1 MAYNDKAIITDK
13 DRKPVPQYFNDK
25 TNQYEVIKGRD
36 GANSFIEKGQ
46 VVVDSWNGT
55 TSTTRSL
62 STTCYGFA
70 LVNDGT
76 GDLTITIGGLSF
88 LIKPGETYNGLFK
101 GFTSVQISGNSAY
114 RAEVRE

>member
-1 MAYNDKAIITDK
+1 MSYKDAELATDK
-13 DRKPVPQYFNDK
+13 RKNPVPQYYNPIA
-25 TNQYEVIKGRD
+25 NQYEVIQGRD

-101 GFTSVQISGNSAY
+101 GFTSVQINGNSAY